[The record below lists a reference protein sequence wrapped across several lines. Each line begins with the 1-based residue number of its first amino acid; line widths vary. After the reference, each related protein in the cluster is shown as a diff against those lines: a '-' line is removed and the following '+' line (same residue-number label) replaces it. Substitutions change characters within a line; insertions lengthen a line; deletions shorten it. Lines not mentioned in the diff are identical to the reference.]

1 MAKGSNSRKKIVNT
15 VKVEKNPVWISE
27 NNIDWMTKTKYGRL
41 LFFYII
47 TTPCLEKSSRGK
59 RISDYGCDE
68 QAFLDYLKREIGI
81 WEASGN
87 GTVVESRFEKAGLKS
102 FPPTADLSERVC
114 FSYTK
119 DEELSY
125 FFGHIRN
132 SLAHGRFNICGSTKN
147 PIVVMEDINN
157 SDNCS
162 ARMVLSLNRLL
173 QWIEVIEENTNNTKS
188 AKRRK

>member
-1 MAKGSNSRKKIVNT
+1 MEGSCFSI
-15 VKVEKNPVWISE
+15 
-27 NNIDWMTKTKYGRL
+27 L
-41 LFFYII
+41 LQ
-47 TTPCLEKSSRGK
+47 LR
-59 RISDYGCDE
+59 
-68 QAFLDYLKREIGI
+68 ALKRVPGEKGFPTMDVTSKHFLIILKERLGF
-81 WEASGN
+81 ASGN